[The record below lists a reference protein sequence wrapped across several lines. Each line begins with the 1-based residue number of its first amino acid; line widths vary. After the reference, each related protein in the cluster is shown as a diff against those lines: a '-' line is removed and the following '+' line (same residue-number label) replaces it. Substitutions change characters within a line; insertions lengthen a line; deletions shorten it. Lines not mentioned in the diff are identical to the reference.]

1 MLLLPIAAGHSH
13 GDLWLLLGRLLPVRF
28 ILDSP
33 GRTFNYALLAPHLVN
48 AGMGIRAQRFAAIV
62 DDGVVKHI
70 AYEPP
75 GGKITVTGAEAVLA
89 AL

>member
-1 MLLLPIAAGHSH
+1 MFGVKTLVNPVSWTLPSTHSTCVNRAGSKAAGVDN
-13 GDLWLLLGRLLPVRF
+13 DLVSTGL
-28 ILDSP
+28 
-33 GRTFNYALLAPHLVN
+33 
-48 AGMGIRAQRFAAIV
+48 GIRAKRFAAV
-62 DDGVVKHI
+62 VENGVVKHI